1 VIAARVGAAVSSVSR
16 WTRDI
21 ELTEVQRERLR
32 EANPIFNQ
40 QLRGQNGRRATA
52 RAARLLA
59 QEHGR
64 AQARK
69 GDLEHL
75 RGCML
80 YWAEGSKKRNVVA
93 LTNSDPEML
102 RAFLSFLRGP
112 GGVQDERIAL
122 TVNCHLNNGLS
133 LAEIEEWWLATLG
146 LPPTCLRGAT
156 VNRASSA
163 SRWRRNVL
171 IYGTARLSV
180 CSTFLVQSIYGAIQE
195 YAGFDR
201 PEWLD

>member
-1 VIAARVGAAVSSVSR
+1 MSVVLGVRSACEHTFVKPAEREAARRLRREEGLALRVIAARVGAAVSSVSR

-21 ELTEVQRERLR
+21 ELTEAQRERLR

-80 YWAEGSKKRNVVA
+80 
-93 LTNSDPEML
+93 
-102 RAFLSFLRGP
+102 
-112 GGVQDERIAL
+112 
-122 TVNCHLNNGLS
+122 
-133 LAEIEEWWLATLG
+133 
-146 LPPTCLRGAT
+146 
-156 VNRASSA
+156 
-163 SRWRRNVL
+163 
-171 IYGTARLSV
+171 
-180 CSTFLVQSIYGAIQE
+180 
-195 YAGFDR
+195 
-201 PEWLD
+201 